1 MFLVAIVFLA
11 SIIFLTG
18 IVFLIIKLIS
28 KIKKLDWQ
36 IKSTLKGT
44 KWKNR
49 KISCYNDFRKNGK
62 EKI

>member
-28 KIKKLDWQ
+28 KIKKLD
-36 IKSTLKGT
+36 
-44 KWKNR
+44 
-49 KISCYNDFRKNGK
+49 
-62 EKI
+62 